1 MNPGIKTEANQKQKP
16 FTMNEKPP
24 KLKIFRGMDKVDK
37 IGLIKALTPPIAD
50 AAIKAATK
58 VDKFTPGTTKS
69 TTNKLRAVAT
79 NVNNDAIINFA
90 SDCIAVLKC
99 IFV

>member
-1 MNPGIKTEANQKQKP
+1 MRKALTADKITGPKIKANKPCTSNPGIKTAANQKQKP

-37 IGLIKALTPPIAD
+37 IGLIKALTPPIAA

-58 VDKFTPGTTKS
+58 VDKFTPGTT
-69 TTNKLRAVAT
+69 NY
-79 NVNNDAIINFA
+79 INH
-90 SDCIAVLKC
+90 
-99 IFV
+99 